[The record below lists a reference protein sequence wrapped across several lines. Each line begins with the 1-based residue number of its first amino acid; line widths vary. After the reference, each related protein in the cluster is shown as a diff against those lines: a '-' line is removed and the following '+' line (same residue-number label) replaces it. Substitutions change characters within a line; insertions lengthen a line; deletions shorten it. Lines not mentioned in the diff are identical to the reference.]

1 MDLIVNF
8 VLYSESESLANDEEG
23 MPVAGYWNND
33 FGWVTLE
40 QATRFS
46 AEEAQKMSLPIA
58 AERDACWFAVAG

>member
-1 MDLIVNF
+1 M
-8 VLYSESESLANDEEG
+8 G